1 VLLIIPHCYSIGT
14 MSYLLKTRL
23 SQMAQDRQDAMEAMR
38 MVVLEKEATERWL
51 GNEWG
56 LLLLLLFLFLMFSI
70 SFMFDCRSSLL
81 IMGYC

>member
-1 VLLIIPHCYSIGT
+1 MTYS
-14 MSYLLKTRL
+14 LKTRL

-38 MVVLEKEATERWL
+38 MAVLEKEATERWL

-56 LLLLLLFLFLMFSI
+56 LLLLFLLLFLFLIFSI
-70 SFMFDCRSSLL
+70 SYMFDCRSSLL